1 MDFTFSCN
9 CVSNLQTMNEQ
20 LKNRRRRLDLREH
33 KKRVEWENQSQN
45 SIMEFAEKKNI
56 NIYLVSPLCTI

>member
-45 SIMEFAEKKNI
+45 SIMEFAEKQK
-56 NIYLVSPLCTI
+56 Y